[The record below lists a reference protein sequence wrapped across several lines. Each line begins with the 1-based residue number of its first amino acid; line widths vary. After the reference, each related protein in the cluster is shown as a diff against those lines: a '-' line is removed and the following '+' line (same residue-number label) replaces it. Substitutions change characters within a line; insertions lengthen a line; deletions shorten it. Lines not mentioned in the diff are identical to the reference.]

1 MDANTGARTPG
12 WQHRNLGAI
21 LCIWAIATW
30 LAVGSALT
38 SDWPP
43 VPQLPTAE
51 QLDAAREAAWGAAV
65 VAVIPLAGGLAL
77 AGWWRAYEWAVA
89 FGVLLMFAVLGSALL
104 LQLTVSPVAPG

>member
-1 MDANTGARTPG
+1 MDANAHTLGR
-12 WQHRNLGAI
+12 QHRNLAAV
-21 LCIWAIATW
+21 LCIWVIATW

-51 QLDAAREAAWGAAV
+51 QLDAAREAARGAAV

-77 AGWWRAYEWAVA
+77 AGRWRAYEWAVL